1 MQLDRPIRVV
11 TPTVDGDVLAV
22 LARADAEFTP
32 PEVHGLVGDHS
43 EDGVR
48 KALQRLSG
56 QGIVRSRRA
65 GNAVLYQLNRRHL
78 AAGAVVELARL
89 RDTLL
94 ARLRDRFDTWPVRP
108 AYAALFGS
116 AATGRMRS
124 DSDIDIFVVRPDKVD
139 SDDQQWRTQ
148 LLDLEMDV
156 SSWVGN
162 DVRVL
167 EYSDKEVA
175 AGLATADRI
184 LIEVGADGI
193 HLAGPARYLS
203 NVRRRSS

>member
-32 PEVHGLVGDHS
+32 PEVHRLVGDHS

-48 KALQRLSG
+48 KALQRLAG

-65 GNAVLYQLNRRHL
+65 GHAVLYQLNRRHL
-78 AAGAVVELARL
+78 AAGAVIELAQL

-94 ARLRDRFDTWPVRP
+94 ARLRDRLDTWLVKPR
-108 AYAALFGS
+108 YAAMFGS
-116 AATGRMRS
+116 AATGGMRS
-124 DSDIDIFVVRPDKVD
+124 ESDIDIFVVRPSEVD
-139 SDDQQWRTQ
+139 GDAEGWRSQ
-148 LLDLEMDV
+148 LLDLESDV

-167 EYSDKEVA
+167 EYSDREVA
-175 AGLATADRI
+175 EGLSSSDRVLADIEAG
-184 LIEVGADGI
+184 GI
-193 HLAGPARYLS
+193 RLAGPARYFDTA
-203 NVRRRSS
+203 RRGRS